1 MKKHPQISAALFF
14 LIFALI
20 IFRCCLTGGVLF
32 TTDDNIGHLAAR
44 ASGIPSVF
52 FGGWY
57 DSALAGFPD
66 SLNLSWTNLNL
77 WFQPLR
83 FFTNWMHAI
92 DLILSS
98 LLLAGFLRLR
108 RCGLPACLLG
118 ALTAF
123 WVGSNFT
130 LTYAGHIGKFGVVL
144 FASAALYCI
153 EKTAQT
159 RRIPWAVLTGGALG
173 AMFTEQQDSALF
185 MALMLGP
192 YLLFALWREDKK
204 AFLKFMLKFAAPA
217 FVVAL
222 LVASHSLLSGY
233 RSAVQGIAS
242 QSAENPQAKWEF
254 ATQWSW
260 PPEESIDFIAPGYT
274 GWRSGEPAGPYW
286 GRMGRSAGW
295 ESTRQGFMNFKLENT
310 YLGILPLMF
319 ALFAVVRGV
328 SRREGRADTVFWG
341 CAAGVTLLLAFGKYF
356 PLYGALYHLPVINN
370 IRNPNKF
377 LQVFQ
382 LAVAVLA
389 AFGAQELFNREEKNP
404 RNKFLWVATG
414 VAGVV
419 LLGALSA
426 SFGRGEAVSGLM
438 TQGWPAQMAQVI
450 ASNQVQALWYA
461 AAMAA
466 ATTALF
472 AGFPMIGKKLKSG
485 LAGSN
490 HWKPALTA
498 VAVLLVA
505 GDAAL
510 LSRHYIQ
517 PLPES
522 LIAENDVTRLLKQQL
537 GVQRVALITQESFYN
552 NWLTYL
558 FPYHDIRAFNIT
570 QMPRMPEEY
579 SRFLSAFGRNP
590 LRMWR
595 LAGVTHLMG
604 PAQVAAQLPAGEYE
618 PVFSYNVSGTP
629 EGDILVSAAP
639 RGQHIILRDR
649 QPAPR
654 FALIAGWKKMTDQ
667 QALAE
672 LADTKVPMFGSVL
685 LAPDADVPASSGQGI
700 TGTVEVLGYKTG
712 HVQLRTQSEQAA
724 LLRIAD
730 KFDPGWRV
738 VVDGKPGV
746 VLRADYLF
754 QAVYVPAG
762 THEVELKIT
771 APHQTLWLQFGGMA
785 VCAAAVVCVILPKK
799 KKTV

>member
-1 MKKHPQISAALFF
+1 MKKHPQVSVALFF
-14 LIFALI
+14 LVLTLI
-20 IFRCCLTGGVLF
+20 IFRCCLTGGTLF

-77 WFQPLR
+77 WLQPLR
-83 FFTNWMHAI
+83 FFTNWMHAL

-130 LTYAGHIGKFGVVL
+130 LTHAGHIGKFGVVL

-153 EKTAQT
+153 EKTALT
-159 RRIPWAVLTGGALG
+159 RRISWALLAGGALG

-192 YLLFALWREDKK
+192 YLLFALWREEKK
-204 AFLKFMLKFAAPA
+204 SFWTSLLKLAAPA
-217 FVVAL
+217 FAIAL
-222 LVASHSLLSGY
+222 LIASHSLLSGY
-233 RSAVQGIAS
+233 RSAVQGVAS

-286 GRMGRSAGW
+286 GRMGRSAEW
-295 ESTRQGFMNFKLENT
+295 ARTRQGFMNFKLENT
-310 YLGILPLMF
+310 YIGVLPVLF
-319 ALFAVVRGV
+319 ALFAVFSGLC
-328 SRREGRADTVFWG
+328 RRDARADTIFWSG
-341 CAAGVTLLLAFGKYF
+341 AAALTLLLAFGKYF
-356 PLYGALYHLPVINN
+356 PLYSALYHLPVINN

-382 LAVAVLA
+382 LAVGVLA
-389 AFGAQELFNREEKNP
+389 AFGADALWRSKEPGAEGVEQKNV
-404 RNKFLWVATG
+404 RSFFWVAAG
-414 VAGVV
+414 VAGIL
-419 LLGALSA
+419 LLGALGS
-426 SFGRGEAVSGLM
+426 SFNRSETVSGFAM
-438 TQGWPAQMAQVI
+438 QGWPAQMAQVI
-450 ASNQVQALWYA
+450 ASGQTKALWHAAIMAGIA
-461 AAMAA
+461 AALFSFPRFGTAHRFLNWIAA
-466 ATTALF
+466 
-472 AGFPMIGKKLKSG
+472 G
-485 LAGSN
+485 L
-490 HWKPALTA
+490 
-498 VAVLLVA
+498 VLIVA

-510 LSRHYIQ
+510 LARHYIQ
-517 PLPES
+517 PMPES
-522 LIAENDVTRLLKQQL
+522 LIAENAVTRVLKQQL
-537 GVQRVALITQESFYN
+537 GVQRVALVTQDSFYN
-552 NWLTYL
+552 SWLTYL

-579 SRFLSAFGRNP
+579 SRFLGALGNNP

-595 LAGVTHLMG
+595 LAGVSHLMS
-604 PAQVAAQLPAGEYE
+604 PAQIAKQLPAGEYE
-618 PVFSYNVSGTP
+618 AVFSYNVSGTSS
-629 EGDILVSAAP
+629 GDILVSPAMN
-639 RGQHIILRDR
+639 GQHVILRDR

-654 FALIAGWKKMTDQ
+654 FALIAGWKTMSDIA
-667 QALAE
+667 ALAE
-672 LADTKVPMFGSVL
+672 LANPKIPMFGNVL
-685 LAPDADVPASSGQGI
+685 LAPDADIPSSAGQGI
-700 TGTVEVLGYKTG
+700 TGSVEVLNYKAG
-712 HVQLRTQSEQAA
+712 HVRLQTKSEQPAM
-724 LLRIAD
+724 LRIAD
-730 KFDPGWRV
+730 KFDPGWRAL
-738 VVDGKPGV
+738 VDGQPAA

-762 THEVELKIT
+762 AHTVELKIT
-771 APHQTLWLQFGGMA
+771 APHQTLWIQFAGMA
-785 VCAAAVVCVILPKK
+785 ICAGAAVWIVLPKR
-799 KKTV
+799 KKTA

>member
-1 MKKHPQISAALFF
+1 MKKHPLVFVALFF
-14 LIFALI
+14 LVLSLI

-66 SLNLSWTNLNL
+66 SLNLNWTNLNL

-130 LTYAGHIGKFGVVL
+130 LAYAGHIGKFGVVL

-204 AFLKFMLKFAAPA
+204 AFWKSLLKLAAPV

-233 RSAVQGIAS
+233 RSAVQGVAS

-286 GRMGRSAGW
+286 GCMGRSAGW
-295 ESTRQGFMNFKLENT
+295 NKMTQQGFMNFKLENT
-310 YLGILPLMF
+310 YLGILPLLL
-319 ALFAVVRGV
+319 ALFAIVRGV
-328 SRREGRADTVFWG
+328 GRREARPDAVFWG
-341 CAAGVTLLLAFGKYF
+341 CAAGVMLLLAFGKYF

-389 AFGAQELFNREEKNP
+389 AFGAQELFRSVEQKTKQ
-404 RNKFLWVATG
+404 RFLWIAVGA
-414 VAGVV
+414 AGI
-419 LLGALSA
+419 LFLCALS
-426 SFGRGEAVSGLM
+426 SFSGRGETVSNLM
-438 TQGWPAQMAQVI
+438 MQGYPGRGWSSEEARVI
-450 ASNQVQALWYA
+450 VSNQTQALWYA

-466 ATTALF
+466 VAVALF
-472 AGFPMIGKKLKSG
+472 AFPRFGT
-485 LAGSN
+485 
-490 HWKPALTA
+490 ALRFRNGIA
-498 VAVLLVA
+498 VVAVLIVA

-522 LIAENDVTRLLKQQL
+522 LIAENDVTRTLKQQL
-537 GVQRVALITQESFYN
+537 GVQRVALVTQDSFYN
-552 NWLTYL
+552 SWLTYL

-579 SRFLSAFGRNP
+579 SRFLSALGKNP

-618 PVFSYNVSGTP
+618 TVFSYNVGGTP
-629 EGDILVSAAP
+629 EGDIIVSSAP

-654 FALIAGWKKMTDQ
+654 FALIAGWKKVSDDA
-667 QALAE
+667 ALAE
-672 LADTKVPMFGSVL
+672 LANPKVPMFGNVL
-685 LAPDADVPASSGQGI
+685 LAPDADVPPSSGQGI
-700 TGTVEVLGYKTG
+700 VGTVEVLGYKTG

-730 KFDPGWRV
+730 KFDPGWRAAI
-738 VVDGKPGV
+738 DGQSAA

-771 APHQTLWLQFGGMA
+771 APHQTLWLQFAGMA
-785 VCAAAVVCVILPKK
+785 VCSVAAICVILPKK
-799 KKTV
+799 KKTA